1 MDEQTTKTVIEV
13 LTKEIRNLRLDI
25 WLKDNQIADLK
36 KELAETKQ
44 ELAELMGEEGA
55 ATNGQL

>member
-1 MDEQTTKTVIEV
+1 MNEQTTKKVIEV
-13 LTKEIRNLRLDI
+13 LVKEIRNLELDI

-44 ELAELMGEEGA
+44 ELAELMNEGGA
-55 ATNGQL
+55 ENDG